1 MQVCTLQLKSSTFA
15 VTHLPNFSMH
25 IAISMLSLK
34 APAHSPAALT
44 LRLIDGLSTPFQIV
58 QDQVDYLHPDMSTS
72 VLAELPCTQP

>member
-1 MQVCTLQLKSSTFA
+1 
-15 VTHLPNFSMH
+15 
-25 IAISMLSLK
+25 MLSLK

-58 QDQVDYLHPDMSTS
+58 QDQVDYFHPDMSTS